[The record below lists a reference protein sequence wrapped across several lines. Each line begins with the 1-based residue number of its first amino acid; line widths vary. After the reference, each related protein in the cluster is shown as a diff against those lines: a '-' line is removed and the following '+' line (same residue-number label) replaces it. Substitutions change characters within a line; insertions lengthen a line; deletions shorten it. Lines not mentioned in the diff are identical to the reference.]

1 VAPASVQAHDSCLHL
16 VTGGGREALRDCL
29 SQAAPGDSLLFLD
42 AGVLHCLRPE
52 FRLPE
57 ALEGATWFSSA
68 DLDARGLGAVAR
80 SAGLRAASD
89 ACFAQLL
96 RGHRHCLTW
105 K

>member
-1 VAPASVQAHDSCLHL
+1 MSARTEARASCLHL
-16 VTGGGREALRDCL
+16 VAGSSREALVDCL

-42 AGVLHCLRPE
+42 AGVLHCLQPE

-57 ALEGATWFSSA
+57 ALKDAAWFSAA

-80 SAGLRAASD
+80 RAGLQLAAD
-89 ACFAQLL
+89 ARFSQLL
-96 RGHRHCLTW
+96 RQHRHCLTW